1 MTKNNRLELFKLI
14 WKILKQKKCHLYRIN
29 GVENH
34 LHILVGM
41 QPTMDVANL
50 VKDIKVTSHLW
61 IEEERAFPGF
71 IEWQIGYEAFTVSSK
86 DKDDLIEYIKN
97 QEIHHETETF
107 EEEYV
112 RLLKEN
118 DIDFNEQNLFE
129 E

>member
-1 MTKNNRLELFKLI
+1 LTKNNRLELFKLI
-14 WKILKQKKCHLYRIN
+14 WEILKQKKCHLYRIN

-50 VKDIKVTSHLW
+50 VKDIKVASHLW

-71 IEWQIGYEAFTVSSK
+71 IEWQVGYEAFTVSSK

>member
-1 MTKNNRLELFKLI
+1 LTKNNRLELFKLI